1 MSYQGVISRESGDP
15 VGTGDD
21 QIPAVAGAMAFAK
34 KDQQLMSMPEM
45 PHAGEHHGNTRIVG
59 RLDDFIV
66 ADRSARLDHGGG
78 TGLDRDQ

>member
-34 KDQQLMSMPEM
+34 K
-45 PHAGEHHGNTRIVG
+45 
-59 RLDDFIV
+59 
-66 ADRSARLDHGGG
+66 RSAAYVNAGNAAR
-78 TGLDRDQ
+78 R